1 MREQFAR
8 TVFIVTALIFFG
20 VTTSGSSCNT
30 RAALATIRSVHTDV
44 RAGFVVLDTT
54 VAPLVENAWDNCI
67 ERTEAQGLTGEEG
80 FAAARECMG
89 QWNDLRIAIN
99 TAHDI
104 LAELEEVYR
113 DIENGREALWHN
125 LALRL
130 LTHAQNIYTI
140 CRSLEIDVPVEFIR
154 GVDSL
159 SSIQEER

>member
-8 TVFIVTALIFFG
+8 TLIIVTTLIFFS
-20 VTTSGSSCNT
+20 TTMSGSSCNT
-30 RAALATIRSVHTDV
+30 RAALSTIRSIHTDV
-44 RAGFVVLDTT
+44 RAGFVVLDNV
-54 VAPLVENAWDNCI
+54 VAPLVENAWDDCI
-67 ERTEAQGLTGEEG
+67 ERTEAQGLTGEDG
-80 FAAARECMG
+80 LAAARECMG

-99 TAHDI
+99 AAHDI

-113 DIENGREALWHN
+113 DIENGREALWRN

-140 CRSLEIDVPVEFIR
+140 CRSLEIEIPAEFIR

-159 SSIQEER
+159 SSIRED